1 MYRRLIK
8 PTLDFL
14 VACVLIVVLSPVL
27 ILGFLLAAVDSRS
40 NPIFVHV
47 RPGQREKPIKLFKFR
62 TMRGEYDS
70 SGNQLTNLQRVTRIG
85 KFLRTTSIDEL
96 PQLLNVLRGD
106 ISLVGPRPLEMW
118 YLPHYTPEQRV
129 RHQVKPGITGLAQVS
144 GRNTLSWEEKFEL
157 DVRYVRSLSVFLDA
171 KILLLTCRKVFSWGE
186 INSGTTN
193 TMKAFVEKPKDIGQS
208 KN

>member
-1 MYRRLIK
+1 MYPRLIK
-8 PTLDFL
+8 PALDFI
-14 VACVLIVVLSPVL
+14 VACILIVLLSPVL
-27 ILGFLLAAVDSRS
+27 ILGFLLAAADARS

-47 RPGQREKPIKLFKFR
+47 RPGHREKPIKLFKFR

-85 KFLRTTSIDEL
+85 KFLRSTSIDEL

-106 ISLVGPRPLEMW
+106 ISLVGPRPLEMR

-129 RHQVKPGITGLAQVS
+129 RHEVKPGITGLAQVS

-157 DVRYVRSLSVFLDA
+157 DAQYVRSLSIFLDA
-171 KILLLTCRKVFSWGE
+171 KILLLTCKKVFSWGE
-186 INSGTTN
+186 INSDTTN
-193 TMKAFVEKPKDIGQS
+193 TMKAFVEKPKDKG
-208 KN
+208 KAEK